1 MSIGVSLVN
10 MVRIIVPTIAV
21 VLLVLFTRLSSKA
34 QSVVSEIEMTDVLRM
49 QQLLDS
55 SENPARSFFI
65 RSSFLYQDRIIKPN
79 SFKVRP
85 RAGIIHTGYTVQN
98 NTDLPITENDGSLL
112 PAIGMQQRASIGAY
126 FKWHFLSIQLQPE
139 WVVAENLAPA
149 PFTRDPLD
157 NNYLSRYYHF
167 IVNKIDLFERIGTE
181 RLETFHWGQSNI
193 RINFKNFSTG
203 ISSENLW
210 WGPGRRNSLVMTN
223 TAPGFLHYTF
233 QTRQPWKTPIGN
245 IEFQAVY
252 GQLDNPRFESP
263 DHAMMRTFWEGG
275 ILQKPT
281 ARRHMWGYAFSWNPK
296 WIPGLHIGA
305 AGTEQFY
312 IDSVGVEPTFLILDA
327 ENKPGIQRL
336 GALFARYAM
345 PKEQAEVYFEYGRA
359 NQFAS
364 PFNIWSD
371 TIPTGYVLGARK
383 LFPVRIM
390 GKSHIEIAGEITQL
404 QLPDARLIFNTENVF
419 SLPRTNSWY
428 THPFMTQGYTHDA
441 QALGASIGPGSNAQ
455 RLDISWVQGYK
466 RISFFGE
473 RVSRN
478 TDFNYYNYL
487 TGNLGNAN
495 ADRQWVDLHFGF
507 QARWDWGPFLFSGS
521 IQRTHTL
528 NYRWVKLEGG
538 FSDPSPSSDRQN
550 TRVQLSVMYQMKRKG

>member
-1 MSIGVSLVN
+1 MPIGLSLVS
-10 MVRIIVPTIAV
+10 VRNFFIHIIFICSA
-21 VLLVLFTRLSSKA
+21 VLLGSQQSVA

-49 QQLLDS
+49 KQLLDS
-55 SENPARSFFI
+55 TENPARSFFI
-65 RSSFLYQDRIIKPN
+65 RSSFLYQDRISKPN

-85 RAGIIHTGYTVQN
+85 KAGILHTGYTLQN

-112 PAIGMQQRASIGAY
+112 PAIGMQQRATVGAY
-126 FKWHFLSIQLQPE
+126 FKYHFLSIQLQPE
-139 WVVAENLAPA
+139 WVVAENLPPA

-157 NNYLSRYYHF
+157 NNYLSRYYLY

-181 RLETFHWGQSNI
+181 RVETFHWGQSNL

-203 ISSENLW
+203 VSTENLW
-210 WGPGRRNSLVMTN
+210 WGPGRRNSLVLTN
-223 TAPGFLHYTF
+223 TAPGFLHYSF

-275 ILQKPT
+275 ILKKPD
-281 ARRHMWGYAFSWNPK
+281 ARRHLWGYVFSWNPK
-296 WIPGLHIGA
+296 WIPGLHIGT

-312 IDSVGVEPTFLILDA
+312 RDSVGTNPTILLLDQ
-327 ENKPGIQRL
+327 ENRPSRQRM
-336 GALFARYAM
+336 GALFARYVM
-345 PKEQAEVYFEYGRA
+345 PKEQAEVYFEYGRG
-359 NQFAS
+359 NRFVS

-383 LFPVRIM
+383 LFPVRWR

-404 QLPDARLIFNTENVF
+404 QLPDARLIFNTANIF
-419 SLPRTNSWY
+419 GIPRTNSWY
-428 THPFMTQGYTHDA
+428 THPFVTQGYTHDA

-455 RLDISWVQGYK
+455 RVDISWVQGYK
-466 RISFFGE
+466 KVSFFGE

-487 TGNLGNAN
+487 TGMLGNAN
-495 ADRQWVDLHFGF
+495 SDRQWADLHFGI
-507 QARWDWGPFLFSGS
+507 QARWDIGPILFSGS

-528 NYRWVKLEGG
+528 NYRWTKLEGG

-550 TRVQLSVMYQMKRKG
+550 TRVQFSIMYQMKRKG